1 MSEFSV
7 HLFSAH
13 LFYCKKHILYM
24 YVYPLFFMLIFH
36 TDASFFCLETDSPAL
51 AAAWNRP
58 LTRQNAEVN
67 DIFRQ
72 PDRAVTKDRKGDH
85 IAAPVMKF

>member
-1 MSEFSV
+1 
-7 HLFSAH
+7 
-13 LFYCKKHILYM
+13 M

-58 LTRQNAEVN
+58 LTRQN
-67 DIFRQ
+67 R
-72 PDRAVTKDRKGDH
+72 
-85 IAAPVMKF
+85 

>member
-1 MSEFSV
+1 
-7 HLFSAH
+7 
-13 LFYCKKHILYM
+13 
-24 YVYPLFFMLIFH
+24 MLIFH

-51 AAAWNRP
+51 A
-58 LTRQNAEVN
+58 AEVN